1 MLAAITHARDNGRE
15 SFTLVSHSFELINRR
30 ELAVNKIVRRRF
42 TGLVRAL
49 ATMRG
54 AETGSYADNPPPLTC
69 PTRPSQPLP
78 ASAVR
83 TGTAAGRAIRLQ
95 YALRRALGHSAHAT
109 AAIDFTLGS
118 RRLLSVP
125 RQLATWSF
133 SLEEVLARTLPASP
147 GPDGLR
153 VLSAPSAQHGEI
165 AARFPGFVAGGRQD
179 YRHHY
184 IDMGQN
190 FEAYLARFS
199 GKTRS
204 TLRRKAKKLAEDCRG
219 TTVTEHR
226 TPREIEA
233 FLAAAL
239 PLSACTYQARLL
251 DAGGGR
257 G

>member
-15 SFTLVSHSFELINRR
+15 SFTLVSHSFDLINRC

-54 AETGSYADNPPPLTC
+54 VETGSYADNPPPLTC
-69 PTRPSQPLP
+69 PTRPSQRLT

-83 TGTAAGRAIRLQ
+83 TGATAGRAIRLQ
-95 YALRRALGHSAHAT
+95 YAFRRAQGHSAHGHRR
-109 AAIDFTLGS
+109 DRFTLGS

-133 SLEEVLARTLPASP
+133 SLEEVLACTLPASPDP

-153 VLSAPSAQHGEI
+153 ILSAPSAQHGEI
-165 AARFPGFVAGGRQD
+165 AARFPDFVAGERQD

-184 IDMGQN
+184 IDMGQS

-199 GKTRS
+199 GKTHS
-204 TLRRKAKKLAEDCRG
+204 TLRRKAKKLAEDCGG

-239 PLSACTYQARLL
+239 PLSA
-251 DAGGGR
+251 
-257 G
+257 